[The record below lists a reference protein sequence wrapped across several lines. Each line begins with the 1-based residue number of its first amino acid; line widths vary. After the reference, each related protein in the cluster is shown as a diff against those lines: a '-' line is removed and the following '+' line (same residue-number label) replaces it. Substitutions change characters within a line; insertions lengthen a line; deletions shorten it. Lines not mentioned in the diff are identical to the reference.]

1 MENVAAVILA
11 GGKGTRMQSDL
22 PKVLHPIAGRPM
34 ILRTLDNFT
43 KLAMSQIVIVVGH
56 KAEEVQAAIQNEF
69 DCSFALQAEPL
80 GTANAVQTALSSLNS
95 NIKTILVVNGD
106 DSAFYSIETIQHFLS
121 SHLNYQAKVSILTTM
136 VGDENKLGRVIRD
149 EKGQFDQILE
159 ASEYANSGF
168 QSREINCGA
177 YVFDVEWL
185 RKNIDQV
192 PVSPKGE
199 YYITELMN
207 IAKKHQDTLNIFQL
221 ADPTQWHGINTPEEL
236 AAAHDK
242 FQN

>member
-22 PKVLHPIAGRPM
+22 PKVLHQIAGRPM
-34 ILRTLDNFT
+34 ILRTLDNFG

-56 KAEEVQAAIQNEF
+56 KAEEVQAVIQSEF
-69 DCSFALQAEPL
+69 DCSFAVQAQPL
-80 GTANAVQTALSSLNS
+80 GTANAVETALPSLDPH
-95 NIKTILVVNGD
+95 IKTILVVNGD
-106 DSAFYSIETIQHFLS
+106 DSAFYSIETIQQFLK
-121 SHLNYQAKVSILTTM
+121 SHLNYQAKVSILTTI

-159 ASEYANSGF
+159 ASEYATSGLH
-168 QSREINCGA
+168 SREINCGA

-185 RKNIDQV
+185 KANITEG

-207 IAKKHQDTLNIFQL
+207 IAKKRQDTLNIFQL
-221 ADPTQWHGINTPEEL
+221 ADPTQWHGINTQEEL
-236 AAAHDK
+236 AAAQQK
-242 FQN
+242 IGS